1 LALVRFVLFLKA
13 FMKHRIAAS
22 ALAVLA
28 ACLPLASQAQTEI
41 QWWHSMGGA
50 LGEWVNDQAKDFN
63 ASQKDYKVVPT
74 FKGSYD
80 ESMTAAIAAFRAG
93 NAPHILQVFEVGTA
107 TMMASKQAIVPVT
120 EVMKRAGIKF
130 DASAYV
136 PAVAGYYTAPSGDML
151 SFPFNSSTTVFH
163 YNKDAFKAAGVDK
176 IPTTWPE
183 VALAAAKLK
192 ANGHKCPFTTSW
204 QSWTQLE
211 SFSAWHNVEFATKS
225 NGMKGLDTRL
235 AFNTQLHVR
244 HIENLANMAKTG
256 LFAYKGRGN
265 LADATFV
272 SGECA
277 MMTGSSALYG
287 NIKRNA
293 KFGAGI
299 GALPYYPDVPGSPQN
314 TVIGGA
320 SLWAMSGKPAGDYK
334 GVGQFYAFL
343 SQPAEA
349 AKSHQRTGYLPL
361 TKASYEMTDK
371 SNFYKENP
379 GTDVSV
385 TQMIRKTTDKSRGI
399 RLGNFVQIR
408 AINDEELEQVWAGKK
423 SAQEALDT
431 AVKRGN
437 EQLERFQTANKG
449 K

>member
-1 LALVRFVLFLKA
+1 MKLRLSTLALAAAMASPA
-13 FMKHRIAAS
+13 F
-22 ALAVLA
+22 
-28 ACLPLASQAQTEI
+28 AQTEI

-50 LGEWVNDQAKDFN
+50 LGEWVNDHAKDFN
-63 ASQKDYKVVPT
+63 ASQNQYKVIPT

-107 TMMASKQAIVPVT
+107 TMMASKQAIVPVGQ
-120 EVMKRAGIKF
+120 VMKTAGVPF
-130 DASAYV
+130 DPKSYV
-136 PAVAGYYTAPSGDML
+136 PAVAGYYTAPNGEML

-163 YNKDAFKAAGVDK
+163 YNKDAFKAAGIDTEK
-176 IPTTWPE
+176 PPSTWPE

-192 ANGHKCPFTTSW
+192 AAGHKCPFTSSW
-204 QSWTQLE
+204 MSWTQLE
-211 SFSAWHNVEFATKS
+211 SFSAWHNTEFATLG
-225 NGMKGLDTRL
+225 NGMRGLNARL
-235 AFNTQLHVR
+235 SFNTPLHVR
-244 HIENLANMAKTG
+244 HIENLGNMAKNG
-256 LFAYKGRGN
+256 LMVYKGRGN
-265 LADATFV
+265 AADATFV

-293 KFGAGI
+293 KFASGI
-299 GALPYYPDVPGSPQN
+299 APLPFYPDVPGAPQN

-320 SLWAMSGKPAGDYK
+320 SLWVMSGKKAEEYK
-334 GVGQFYAFL
+334 GVAQFFAHL
-343 SQPAEA
+343 SKPEVDAR
-349 AKSHQRTGYLPL
+349 SHQRTGYLPL
-361 TKASYEMTDK
+361 TPVSFALTEK
-371 SNFYKENP
+371 SGFYKQNP

-408 AINDEELEQVWAGKK
+408 TINDEEFEQVWSGKK
-423 SAQEALDT
+423 TAKEALDS

-437 EQLERFQTANKG
+437 ELLVRFEAANKG
-449 K
+449 KM